1 MDLFFY
7 FSIIDAFSNYS
18 YFKYI
23 LYVNII
29 RKTNIIFLILKR
41 ILIIIHYLNVH
52 LKLFI
57 LLNQKYSNL
66 ICFISII

>member
-41 ILIIIHYLNVH
+41 ILIIIHYL
-52 LKLFI
+52 KLFI

>member
-41 ILIIIHYLNVH
+41 ILIIIHYL
-52 LKLFI
+52 KLFI

-66 ICFISII
+66 ICFISNI